1 MCMLIFTEN
10 EIRQCVQ
17 MNESVIKVVESAF
30 NDLVTKDLQMP
41 PTSRVDVPN
50 NNGEFVIK
58 TAFIPGHEM
67 FALKV
72 SSHFFQNYSMGMSST
87 GGVMMLMNAL
97 NGKPEAFFYD
107 NGYLT
112 DLRTGAA
119 GALAAKYLANENIKE
134 VGVIGTG
141 TQARAQL
148 QALKLVRDF
157 KTVFVYGRTWQRIS
171 EFKHEIETSLQ
182 VEVKI
187 METPKDVVKSA
198 ELLITATPSKEPIVL
213 SEWIRPGMHITAVG
227 ADATY
232 KQELDPEILKKA
244 DRIACDKLSQCMEH
258 GEIGAT
264 MKHKINL
271 DKPKIIELGH
281 IFENEENK
289 RQSKQEITI
298 ADLTGTGAQDT
309 KIALFA
315 YKILTEK
322 SE

>member
-1 MCMLIFTEN
+1 MLIFTEE
-10 EIRQCVQ
+10 EIRECVQ
-17 MNESVIKVVESAF
+17 MNEEVIEVVKSAF

-41 PTSRVDVPN
+41 PTSRVDIPD
-50 NNGEFVIK
+50 NNGEIVIK

-87 GGVMMLMNAL
+87 GGAMMLINAL

-119 GALAAKYLANENIKE
+119 GALAAKYLANENIKK

-141 TQARAQL
+141 AQARAQL

-157 KTVFVYGRTWQRIS
+157 KTVFVFGRTGQRIS
-171 EFKHEIETSLQ
+171 EFKHEIEVSLR

-187 METPKDVVKSA
+187 METPEEVVKSS
-198 ELLITATPSKEPIVL
+198 ELLITATPSKEPIVID
-213 SEWIRPGMHITAVG
+213 EWIHPGMHITAVG
-227 ADATY
+227 ADASH
-232 KQELDPEILKKA
+232 KQELDPKLIQKA
-244 DRIACDKLSQCMEH
+244 DRIACDVVSQCTDH
-258 GEIGAT
+258 GEIGAA
-264 MKHKINL
+264 MKHNINL
-271 DKPKIIELGH
+271 DTSRIIELGR
-281 IFENEENK
+281 IITTGENK
-289 RQSKQEITI
+289 RQSKREITI
-298 ADLTGTGAQDT
+298 TDLTGTGAQDT

-315 YKILTEK
+315 YKKLTEEK
-322 SE
+322 

>member
-1 MCMLIFTEN
+1 MCMLIFTEE
-10 EIRQCVQ
+10 EIRECVQ
-17 MNESVIKVVESAF
+17 MNEEVIEVVKSAF

-41 PTSRVDVPN
+41 PTSRVDIPD
-50 NNGEFVIK
+50 NNGEIVIK

-87 GGVMMLMNAL
+87 GGAMMLINAL

-119 GALAAKYLANENIKE
+119 GALAAKYLANENIKK

-141 TQARAQL
+141 AQARAQL

-157 KTVFVYGRTWQRIS
+157 KTVFVFGRTGQRIS
-171 EFKHEIETSLQ
+171 EFKHEIEVSLR

-187 METPKDVVKSA
+187 METPEEVVKSS
-198 ELLITATPSKEPIVL
+198 ELLITATPSKEPIVID
-213 SEWIRPGMHITAVG
+213 EWIHPGMHITAVG
-227 ADATY
+227 ADASH
-232 KQELDPEILKKA
+232 KQELDPKLIQKA
-244 DRIACDKLSQCMEH
+244 DRIACDVVSQCTDH
-258 GEIGAT
+258 GEIGAA
-264 MKHKINL
+264 MKHNTNL
-271 DKPKIIELGH
+271 DTSRIIELGR
-281 IFENEENK
+281 IITTGENK
-289 RQSKQEITI
+289 RQSKREITI
-298 ADLTGTGAQDT
+298 TDLTGTGAQDT

-315 YKILTEK
+315 YKKLTEEK
-322 SE
+322 